1 MSAKHFMIF
10 YKKGTGTFI
19 VTEPRPWAKENQ
31 HLFPEYDF
39 INRIPIT
46 TEVEKRLI
54 NHHGFQLVID
64 NEDIVLIQ
72 NLDISLEL

>member
-1 MSAKHFMIF
+1 MAAKHFIIY
-10 YKKGTGTFI
+10 YKRGTGTFI

-39 INRIPIT
+39 INRVPIT
-46 TEVEKRLI
+46 NEVERLLI
-54 NHHGFQLVID
+54 NQYGFQTVIE

-72 NLDISLEL
+72 NLDINLEL

>member
-1 MSAKHFMIF
+1 MAAKHFIIY
-10 YKKGTGTFI
+10 YKRGTGTFI

-39 INRIPIT
+39 INGTPIT
-46 TEVEKRLI
+46 NEVERLLI
-54 NHHGFQLVID
+54 NQHGFQTVIE

-72 NLDISLEL
+72 NLDINLEL

>member
-1 MSAKHFMIF
+1 MSAKHFMIY
-10 YKKGTGTFI
+10 YKRGTGTFI

-46 TEVEKRLI
+46 NEVEKRLI
-54 NHHGFQLVID
+54 NHHGFQLVIE

-72 NLDISLEL
+72 NLDISIEL